1 MTCQRRLMIK
11 EDIVMGSAKLKMSFA
26 IGVLFLCASA
36 AFAQYQMEDLS
47 RGVVAVR
54 TGSAQV
60 YVGWRLLGTEAAA
73 NIGFNVYRSTDGGA
87 AVKLNSSVI
96 TSSTNFVDNSA
107 NQSQSN
113 RYFVRAVVNGA
124 EQGDSKSYTLP
135 ANSPTQNYIRV
146 PLQRPAGG
154 TTPAGESYTY
164 SPGDASV
171 GDLDGDGDYE
181 IVLKW

>member
-1 MTCQRRLMIK
+1 MTDQKRQMTIISLL
-11 EDIVMGSAKLKMSFA
+11 V
-26 IGVLFLCASA
+26 IGMFLLLADS

-60 YVGWRLLGTEAAA
+60 YVGWRLLGTEATA
-73 NIGFNVYRSTDGGA
+73 NIGFNVYRSADGGS

-96 TSSTNFVDNSA
+96 TSSTNFVDNSV
-107 NQSQSN
+107 NPSQSN

-124 EQGDSKSYTLP
+124 EQADSKPYTLT
-135 ANSPTQNYIRV
+135 ANAPTQNYIRV

-154 TTPAGESYTY
+154 TTPVGEAYTY

-171 GDLDGDGDYE
+171 GDLDGDGD
-181 IVLKW
+181 